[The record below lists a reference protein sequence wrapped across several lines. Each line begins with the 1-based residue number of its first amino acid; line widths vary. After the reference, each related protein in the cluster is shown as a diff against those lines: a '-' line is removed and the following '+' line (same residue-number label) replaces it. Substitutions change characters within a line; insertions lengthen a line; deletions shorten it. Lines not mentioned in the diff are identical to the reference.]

1 MEERNMIKEKN
12 EYKKWEK
19 KIISWGLTYATVINI
34 LQNWEKE
41 FRLVKFYTDYQ
52 TIDGIKLTL

>member
-19 KIISWGLTYATVINI
+19 KNISWGLTYATVIKI
-34 LQNWEKE
+34 LQ
-41 FRLVKFYTDYQ
+41 FYTDYQ
-52 TIDGIKLTL
+52 TIDGIELTL

>member
-1 MEERNMIKEKN
+1 MRKKN
-12 EYKKWEK
+12 YFMR
-19 KIISWGLTYATVINI
+19 IDIYATVIKI

-52 TIDGIKLTL
+52 TIDGIELTL